1 MDKQTESLQTVE
13 YYLVIKRSK
22 WMNLECV
29 MLSEVNHSQKT
40 TYCVTPIYMKCAKGQ
55 IHRDRKWIGSCRG
68 WGVMVNRHVVS
79 V

>member
-1 MDKQTESLQTVE
+1 
-13 YYLVIKRSK
+13 
-22 WMNLECV
+22 MNLECV